1 MVVGR
6 ISLLQHPITN
16 ELSAVDAIQLS
27 HRCHAYPRVVVAN
40 KRCRMRTDPFFL
52 SVKRRKLDDDDREF
66 SGPVPRSGH
75 GHNWL

>member
-27 HRCHAYPRVVVAN
+27 HRCDAYPRVVVAN
-40 KRCRMRTDPFFL
+40 KRCRMRTVILFFC
-52 SVKRRKLDDDDREF
+52 
-66 SGPVPRSGH
+66 RSKGES
-75 GHNWL
+75 WTTTTASFPAQF